1 MFHLFDNVYLEHES
15 RYSTKYYHYVL
26 SSQGMKH
33 PALRH
38 TEGHIHNVIPFE
50 RFLKDDFGG
59 SEEIFWNSIVENP
72 KNRKLVLFVDDELL
86 LRFQLAYWKSIL
98 KNPSVDNIYQLY
110 SYHSLDTKLK
120 RYLYVEES
128 LTHNPDYQ
136 LPDPFKKEVIAEM
149 VNAISPI
156 EVFQKMD
163 KSRVGFELL
172 LANHFLSEK
181 YRSSFME
188 RLKEL
193 SWRAWFDDVEI
204 LRSEIINSF
213 YDLKRI
219 FPDAS
224 SVLPDVKLTEH
235 FILSEPKLSWVL
247 DPRFGDRDIDYVKKT
262 YSKEMFMELGESILK
277 FMEGKDNK
285 VEEHILPTEYVFED
299 RYEELLQKNINKRF
313 GCLFVNDQLKQKT
326 NQLLPL
332 LVYEKVRENKVSELS
347 FMELN

>member
-26 SSQGMKH
+26 SSQGMRH

-38 TEGHIHNVIPFE
+38 TEAHIHNVKPFE
-50 RFLKDDFGG
+50 QFLQDDFKA
-59 SEEIFWNSIVENP
+59 SENVFWNKISENP
-72 KNRKLVLFVDDELL
+72 KNQKLVLFVDDELL
-86 LRFQLAYWKSIL
+86 LRFQIGYWRSIL
-98 KNPSVDNIYQLY
+98 KNPSADNLYQLY
-110 SYHSLDTKLK
+110 SYHTLDMKLK
-120 RYLYVEES
+120 RYLYVEDS
-128 LTHNPDYQ
+128 LTNHQDYI
-136 LPDPFKKEVIAEM
+136 LPDQLSKEVFTEK
-149 VNAISPI
+149 VSSTPPI
-156 EVFQKMD
+156 EAFQKMD

-172 LANHFLSEK
+172 LANHFLTDK
-181 YRSSFME
+181 YRSSFLD

-219 FPDAS
+219 FPHAS
-224 SVLPDVKLTEH
+224 SIFPDVKLTEH

-247 DPRFGDRDIDYVKKT
+247 DPRFGERDIEYVKKT
-262 YSKEMFMELGESILK
+262 YSKEMFLELGETILK
-277 FMEGKDNK
+277 CMEGKDNN
-285 VEEHILPTEYVFED
+285 VEEHILPTEYVFDD
-299 RYEELLQKNINKRF
+299 RYEDLLNRNINKQF
-313 GCLFVNDQLKQKT
+313 GCLFVNDQLKKKT

-332 LVYEKVRENKVSELS
+332 LVYEKVRENKIPDLS